1 MQMNK
6 TNNKNNKKSGKSKK
20 INAKI
25 EEEEGLV
32 IPHMC
37 TLFFRS

>member
-1 MQMNK
+1 MIKLKKITKTVENK
-6 TNNKNNKKSGKSKK
+6 KK

-25 EEEEGLV
+25 EGEEGLV

-37 TLFFRS
+37 TLFFRSWS

>member
-1 MQMNK
+1 MNT
-6 TNNKNNKKSGKSKK
+6 TNNKNYKNSAKNKKK

-25 EEEEGLV
+25 EGEEGLV
-32 IPHMC
+32 IPHIC

>member
-1 MQMNK
+1 MIKLKKITKTVENK
-6 TNNKNNKKSGKSKK
+6 KK

-25 EEEEGLV
+25 GEEGLV